1 MDPEERRESLM
12 EATGMGLLPGLS
24 TAMTVVVLAMAAL
37 LTGSVWVVAG
47 ALALI
52 GLSVMA
58 IVFVVVAVTTEGE
71 PGRRL
76 RAMVPGLSER
86 TFTEN

>member
-1 MDPEERRESLM
+1 
-12 EATGMGLLPGLS
+12 
-24 TAMTVVVLAMAAL
+24 
-37 LTGSVWVVAG
+37 
-47 ALALI
+47 
-52 GLSVMA
+52 MA